1 MPSLKHKTDNTQCQ
15 LAANWTGCVSI
26 QDKRMELSNSRHE
39 KRLVETNQPF
49 QNNKRYSS
57 AKLFNFAIYKLN
69 VSHRCSITRTEARF
83 KNT

>member
-1 MPSLKHKTDNTQCQ
+1 
-15 LAANWTGCVSI
+15 
-26 QDKRMELSNSRHE
+26 MELSNSRHE

-69 VSHRCSITRTEARF
+69 ISHRRSITCAEARF
-83 KNT
+83 KHT